1 MLEDL
6 HVKHCFPLLGFRAAR
21 QKKLGVI
28 KYKKYQLALIL
39 PTAERNDQLGASG
52 PIVSQA
58 SEGIRN
64 QTPPHLILR
73 AGSSNVSRIQTL
85 GRTLQSLRQ

>member
-39 PTAERNDQLGASG
+39 PSAERNDQLGTSD
-52 PIVSQA
+52 PIPFQPSR
-58 SEGIRN
+58 GIRN
-64 QTPPHLILR
+64 PDSTPPNSQ
-73 AGSSNVSRIQTL
+73 AEFQANVSQTD
-85 GRTLQSLRQ
+85 TW